1 MMDNRLKA
9 AFDSLQA
16 DEELKQKAWEAVE
29 EKRKKRRPHYGRLV
43 PAFCLLLLCLGF
55 GTWRLYAAPV
65 AHITIDINPSV
76 ELQINRWDKVVDVKG
91 LNPDGEALA
100 QSLSVRFWDY
110 PQAVEEILQ
119 TPLVE
124 EAVAQGETLAVG
136 VMGDDPQ
143 RREEMLEVL
152 ASCPGM
158 GQNAYC
164 YGADTEQMEKAQEA
178 GLPCGKYQAF
188 LEWQALDPDA
198 TVEQARAMTMSQ
210 LRQKIAELSGESQ
223 TQAPGWGQGQN
234 HQGQDQGQGQGKGW
248 GAGGNGG
255 KGKQGRQ

>member
-1 MMDNRLKA
+1 MMDSKLKA
-9 AFDSLQA
+9 ALDSLQA

-29 EKRKKRRPHYGRLV
+29 EKRKKRRSHYGKLI

-55 GTWRLYAAPV
+55 GSWRLYAAPV

-76 ELQINRWDKVVDVKG
+76 ELQINRWDKVVNVEG

-110 PQAVEEILQ
+110 SQAVEEILQ

-136 VMGDDPQ
+136 VMGDDSQ
-143 RREEMLEVL
+143 RREKMLEVIS
-152 ASCPGM
+152 SCPGI

-164 YGADTEQMEKAQEA
+164 YAVGTEQIKQAQEA
-178 GLPCGKYQAF
+178 GLSCGKYQGFSGMAG
-188 LEWQALDPDA
+188 
-198 TVEQARAMTMSQ
+198 VGSQ
-210 LRQKIAELSGESQ
+210 CHI
-223 TQAPGWGQGQN
+223 
-234 HQGQDQGQGQGKGW
+234 
-248 GAGGNGG
+248 GAGPHHDHEPAASEDC
-255 KGKQGRQ
+255 RSFR

>member
-16 DEELKQKAWEAVE
+16 DEALKQKAWESVQQ
-29 EKRKKRRPHYGRLV
+29 KRKKRRPYYGRLV

-188 LEWQALDPDA
+188 LEWQALDPNA
-198 TVEQARAMTMSQ
+198 TVEQARTMTMSQ

-234 HQGQDQGQGQGKGW
+234 QGQGQGQGQGKGW
-248 GAGGNGG
+248 GAGGSGG

>member
-1 MMDNRLKA
+1 M
-9 AFDSLQA
+9 
-16 DEELKQKAWEAVE
+16 
-29 EKRKKRRPHYGRLV
+29 
-43 PAFCLLLLCLGF
+43 
-55 GTWRLYAAPV
+55 
-65 AHITIDINPSV
+65 
-76 ELQINRWDKVVDVKG
+76 
-91 LNPDGEALA
+91 
-100 QSLSVRFWDY
+100 
-110 PQAVEEILQ
+110 EEILQ

-178 GLPCGKYQAF
+178 GLPCGQYQAF

-198 TVEQARAMTMSQ
+198 TVEQARTMTMSQ

-223 TQAPGWGQGQN
+223 TQAPGQGQGQI
-234 HQGQDQGQGQGKGW
+234 QGQGQGKGW
-248 GAGGNGG
+248 GAGGSGG
-255 KGKQGRQ
+255 KGKQGK

>member
-1 MMDNRLKA
+1 MMDSKLKA

-29 EKRKKRRPHYGRLV
+29 EKRKKRRSHYGKLI

-55 GTWRLYAAPV
+55 GSWRLYAAPV

-76 ELQINRWDKVVDVKG
+76 ELQINRWDKVVNVEG

-124 EAVAQGETLAVG
+124 EAAARGETLAVG
-136 VMGDDPQ
+136 VMGDDSQ
-143 RREEMLEVL
+143 RREKMLEVIS
-152 ASCPGM
+152 SCPGI

-164 YGADTEQMEKAQEA
+164 YAAGTEQIKQAQEA
-178 GLPCGKYQAF
+178 GLSCGKYQAF
-188 LEWQALDPDA
+188 LEWQALDPSA
-198 TVEQARAMTMSQ
+198 TLEQARTMTMSQ
-210 LRQKIAELSGESQ
+210 LRQKIAGLSGENQ
-223 TQAPGWGQGQN
+223 TQAPGQGQGQI
-234 HQGQDQGQGQGKGW
+234 QGQGQGKGW
-248 GAGGNGG
+248 GAGESGG
-255 KGKQGRQ
+255 KGKQGK